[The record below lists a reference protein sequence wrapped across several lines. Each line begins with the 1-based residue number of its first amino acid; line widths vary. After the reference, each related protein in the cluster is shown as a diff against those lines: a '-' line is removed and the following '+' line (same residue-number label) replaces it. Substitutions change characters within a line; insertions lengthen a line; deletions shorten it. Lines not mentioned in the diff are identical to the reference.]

1 MSGHD
6 EALDRIAATL
16 ADFGVRFVV
25 VGGYALDVQDYDIGY
40 RTEDIDMAID
50 STAENFD
57 ALSAALKALNAEI
70 QISHDEHLPFNH
82 TGETLR
88 TKTLWNL
95 VCEHGRFDIAT
106 RYSPDMTFED
116 FAANS
121 HPITIVVDGERH
133 TIQAAD
139 VHDIMHSKRA
149 ANRVKDR
156 GALDLLETQLR
167 RRTRP
172 AEAEASK
179 PPST

>member
-16 ADFGVRFVV
+16 TAFGVRFVV

-40 RTEDIDMAID
+40 RTDDIDMAIQA
-50 STAENFD
+50 TADNFD
-57 ALSAALKALNAEI
+57 KLSAALKHLDAQLRI
-70 QISHDEHLPFNH
+70 DHHQQLPFDH

-95 VCEHGRFDIAT
+95 VCEHGRFDVAT
-106 RYSPDMTFED
+106 SYSPDMTYDD
-116 FAANS
+116 FAVNS
-121 HPITIVVDGERH
+121 HPVTIVVDGDHH

-149 ANRVKDR
+149 ANRAKDR
-156 GALDLLETQLR
+156 PALDLLETQLR
-167 RRTRP
+167 RRGRGL
-172 AEAEASK
+172 SI
-179 PPST
+179 

>member
-6 EALDRIAATL
+6 AALNRIAATL
-16 ADFGVRFVV
+16 AAYGVRFV

-40 RTEDIDMAID
+40 RTEDIDMAIQA
-50 STAENFD
+50 TAENFD
-57 ALSAALKALNAEI
+57 ALSAALKDLKAEI
-70 QISHDEHLPFNH
+70 RINHDGHFPFDH

-88 TKTLWNL
+88 TKRLWDL

-106 RYSPDMTFED
+106 RYSPDMTYDD

-121 HPITIVVDGERH
+121 HPITIVVDGEYH

-139 VHDIMHSKRA
+139 VQDIIRSKRA

-167 RRTRP
+167 HRARRSRGLGL
-172 AEAEASK
+172 
-179 PPST
+179 

>member
-40 RTEDIDMAID
+40 RTEDIDMA
-50 STAENFD
+50 
-57 ALSAALKALNAEI
+57 
-70 QISHDEHLPFNH
+70 
-82 TGETLR
+82 
-88 TKTLWNL
+88 
-95 VCEHGRFDIAT
+95 
-106 RYSPDMTFED
+106 FED